1 MLGAF
6 LFAIKKICKNYTYGC
21 KKNLIFDC
29 SVISELKKKE
39 KKINK
44 KKEIKDNN
52 EKIIH
57 FQNIFFFIHL
67 YISSEE

>member
-1 MLGAF
+1 MDV
-6 LFAIKKICKNYTYGC
+6 

-29 SVISELKKKE
+29 SVISELKKEKKE
-39 KKINK
+39 KNK

-57 FQNIFFFIHL
+57 FSKHSFLHSFI
-67 YISSEE
+67 YF